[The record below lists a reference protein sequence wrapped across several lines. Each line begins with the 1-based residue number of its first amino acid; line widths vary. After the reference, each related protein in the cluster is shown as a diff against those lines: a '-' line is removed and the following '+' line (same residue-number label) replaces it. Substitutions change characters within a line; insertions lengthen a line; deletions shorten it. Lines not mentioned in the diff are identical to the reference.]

1 MLASLRCAQ
10 GRLCPKPARR
20 WRGIFPGIDDRSSIS
35 YDGRRV
41 RCQDYD
47 SSTQRLRVKDS
58 AGKRPEGEALSKLAD
73 RLGRPKRQAHRIF
86 EFVLGLCF
94 LGLAGIGTEAS
105 MIEWRRYLSH
115 PAAGLFWFYAC
126 AALTLILIFFSLYSF
141 LKARSIR

>member
-1 MLASLRCAQ
+1 M
-10 GRLCPKPARR
+10 
-20 WRGIFPGIDDRSSIS
+20 
-35 YDGRRV
+35 
-41 RCQDYD
+41 
-47 SSTQRLRVKDS
+47 
-58 AGKRPEGEALSKLAD
+58 SKLAY
-73 RLGRPKRQAHRIF
+73 RLGRAKRQAHRIF